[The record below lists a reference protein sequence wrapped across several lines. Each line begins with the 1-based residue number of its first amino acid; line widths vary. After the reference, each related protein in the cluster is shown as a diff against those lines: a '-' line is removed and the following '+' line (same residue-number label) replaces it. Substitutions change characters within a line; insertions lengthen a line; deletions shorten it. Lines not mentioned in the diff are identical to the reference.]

1 MTLTA
6 EFNFSAQPKRRISV
20 VETDT
25 FGAHS
30 PSRYFCSLAVRSSL
44 RAEQEQM
51 IVRKIV
57 MQAAP
62 VVIRRGMN
70 I

>member
-6 EFNFSAQPKRRISV
+6 DFNSSAKPKRRISV
-20 VETDT
+20 AETDT

-30 PSRYFCSLAVRSSL
+30 LSRYFCSFAARRSL
-44 RAEQEQM
+44 RLEQETV
-51 IVRKIV
+51 IVHKPVI
-57 MQAAP
+57 QAAP

>member
-6 EFNFSAQPKRRISV
+6 DFNLNAKPKRRISV
-20 VETDT
+20 AETDT
-25 FGAHS
+25 FGAHAL
-30 PSRYFCSLAVRSSL
+30 SRYFCSLAMRRSL
-44 RAEQEQM
+44 RVEQEQV
-51 IVRKIV
+51 IVHKPVI
-57 MQAAP
+57 QAAP

>member
-6 EFNFSAQPKRRISV
+6 DFNSSAKPKRRISV

-25 FGAHS
+25 FGAHAL
-30 PSRYFCSLAVRSSL
+30 SRYFCSLAMRRSL
-44 RAEQEQM
+44 RVEQETV
-51 IVRKIV
+51 IVHKPVI
-57 MQAAP
+57 QAAP

>member
-6 EFNFSAQPKRRISV
+6 DFNSSAQAKRRMSV

-30 PSRYFCSLAVRSSL
+30 PSRYICGLAVRRS
-44 RAEQEQM
+44 AQEQRPV
-51 IVRKIV
+51 IVRTLVI
-57 MQAAP
+57 QAAP

>member
-6 EFNFSAQPKRRISV
+6 KFNFSAQPKRRISV
-20 VETDT
+20 VETDA
-25 FGAHS
+25 FGAHP
-30 PSRYFCSLAVRSSL
+30 PSRYFRGLAVRSAL
-44 RAEQEQM
+44 RVEQEQV
-51 IVRKIV
+51 IVHKIV

>member
-6 EFNFSAQPKRRISV
+6 EFNSSAQPKRRLSV
-20 VETDT
+20 IETDT

-30 PSRYFCSLAVRSSL
+30 LSRYFCSLAMRRSL
-44 RAEQEQM
+44 RVEQETV
-51 IVRKIV
+51 IVHKPVI
-57 MQAAP
+57 QAAP

>member
-6 EFNFSAQPKRRISV
+6 DFNSRAQPKRRISV

-25 FGAHS
+25 FGARP
-30 PSRYFCSLAVRSSL
+30 PSRYICGLAVRRS
-44 RAEQEQM
+44 AHVEQRPV
-51 IVRKIV
+51 IVRKLVI
-57 MQAAP
+57 QAAP

>member
-6 EFNFSAQPKRRISV
+6 DFNSSAKPKRRISV
-20 VETDT
+20 IETDT

-30 PSRYFCSLAVRSSL
+30 LSRYFCSLAMRRSL
-44 RAEQEQM
+44 RVEQETV
-51 IVRKIV
+51 IVHKPVI
-57 MQAAP
+57 QAAP